1 MFRKPVELIINIEKI
16 MNIHYYELSK
26 DYYYAGESHDFWEMV
41 YVDKGEFVA
50 TADEREIVVHQGQA
64 IFHKPNEFHRVAS
77 NNVIAP
83 NIFIITFYCNSQAM
97 HFFEKK
103 VIDVPSKLRKNITM
117 IIEEAQQAL
126 LLPLFNPYINKLDA
140 GHTPPAGAIQMIKLY
155 LEQFLISLYRCASTK
170 TNEQIP
176 SMYQDFD
183 DYLVQEMITYLNNH
197 LMQTISIQ
205 ALCQEFSYSK
215 AYLSKLF
222 KNKTGRTIL
231 EYFTGL
237 KIAEAK
243 RLTRET
249 NLNISQIAAQLGY
262 DSSQYFSRSFKRVT
276 GMTPQEYRQSVLN
289 D

>member
-1 MFRKPVELIINIEKI
+1 MFRKPVELIMNVEKI

-26 DYYYAGESHDFWEMV
+26 DYYYSGESHDFWEMV

-83 NIFIITFYCNSQAM
+83 NIFIITFCCNSQAM

-103 VIDVPSKLRKNITM
+103 VIDVPNKLRKNITM

-140 GHTPPAGAIQMIKLY
+140 DHTPPAGAIQMIKLY

-183 DYLVQEMITYLNNH
+183 DYLVQEMIGYLNKH
-197 LMQTISIQ
+197 LLHSISIA

-222 KNKTGRTIL
+222 KSKTGRTIL
-231 EYFTGL
+231 EYFTAL

-243 RLTRET
+243 RLIRET
-249 NLNISQIAAQLGY
+249 NLNISQIASQLSY
-262 DSSQYFSRSFKRVT
+262 ESSQYFSRSFKRVT